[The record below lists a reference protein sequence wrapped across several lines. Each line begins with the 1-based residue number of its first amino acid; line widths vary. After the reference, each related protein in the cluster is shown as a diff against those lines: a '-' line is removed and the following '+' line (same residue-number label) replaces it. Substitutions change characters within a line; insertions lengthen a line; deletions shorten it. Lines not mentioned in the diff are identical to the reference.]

1 MFYLSESYSV
11 VVNMRIVVVASGR
24 VAGIGDVSDIVR
36 MSRSVGVGNREPMK
50 HLGDGVGFSLCISF
64 GIMCVCDAGISGS
77 DAVGESSVTK
87 NFIASDCV
95 TTVVNTRDDP
105 VIVQTPGHL
114 AQGVGIGLGLSLH

>member
-11 VVNMRIVVVASGR
+11 VVSMRIVVIVGGR
-24 VAGIGDVSDIVR
+24 VAGVGDVSDIVR
-36 MSRSVGVGNREPMK
+36 MSRSVGVGNRESMK
-50 HLGDGVGFSLCISF
+50 HLGDGVGFGLCISF
-64 GIMCVCDAGISGS
+64 GIICVWDAGISGS

-87 NFIASDCV
+87 SSIASDCV

-114 AQGVGIGLGLSLH
+114 A